1 MPPQLTQNGA
11 QNGNRNRNKGAIK
24 GIPSPST
31 KKYPKWSQNAPKM
44 EAKWTQTG
52 AKWRQM
58 EPQGRHKEPKGIWE
72 GPRKP
77 KGSQNGANG
86 GAKRIFNWF
95 LMEFHCIFNWFSLIF
110 NVFNR
115 ISLHVR
121 LIFFKLV
128 SNVPWVSFGS
138 LPSPPRTFA
147 EPEVKPEH
155 THTQAICITTPR
167 FPFHVLTGSLLRAFL
182 VTFSL
187 PFLVLF
193 FEGFFT

>member
-1 MPPQLTQNGA
+1 MESNLTQNGGKMKP
-11 QNGNRNRNKGAIK
+11 NGSQMKANGTSGVPKGAERNL
-24 GIPSPST
+24 GGPEEARRR
-31 KKYPKWSQNAPKM
+31 PKWSQ
-44 EAKWTQTG
+44 
-52 AKWRQM
+52 
-58 EPQGRHKEPKGIWE
+58 WE
-72 GPRKP
+72 
-77 KGSQNGANG
+77 
-86 GAKRIFNWF
+86 AKRIFNWF
-95 LMEFHCIFNWFSLIF
+95 LTEFHCIFNWFSLFF

>member
-1 MPPQLTQNGA
+1 
-11 QNGNRNRNKGAIK
+11 
-24 GIPSPST
+24 
-31 KKYPKWSQNAPKM
+31 M

-58 EPQGRHKEPKGIWE
+58 EPQGRHREPKGIWE
-72 GPRKP
+72 GSRKP
-77 KGSQNGANG
+77 EGGQNEANG
-86 GAKRIFNWF
+86 GANRIFNWF
-95 LMEFHCIFNWFSLIF
+95 LIEFHYIFNRFSFFLISLIEFHCMFDWFS
-110 NVFNR
+110 
-115 ISLHVR
+115 
-121 LIFFKLV
+121 FKLV

-138 LPSPPRTFA
+138 LSSPPRTFA